1 MMTNHE
7 RAIKVFIPAFRL
19 KAAQMMVNEYGIK
32 QQQVAQILGT
42 TQAAISKYLKEK
54 PEKYKGTKNRKQA
67 IKGIRRE
74 DARQRQKVGAE
85 DPVQDVPGGQE
96 IRLRFDCKIVKP

>member
-54 PEKYKGTKNRKQA
+54 PEKYKGTKIESKQLKEFVEKMLGNDKRSA
-67 IKGIRRE
+67 
-74 DARQRQKVGAE
+74 QRILCRMCQADKKFVCA
-85 DPVQDVPGGQE
+85 
-96 IRLRFDCKIVKP
+96 LIVK